1 MLLHLEKMG
10 KSLII
15 FWNIKEWYVCR
26 AGHWW
31 KRLSLFWEPSPVSW
45 PPHACLLMFCLA
57 LLPGLDLETMLS
69 TCEESLITF
78 TFSQWTVAFCD
89 KRDLIQCMWRRIL
102 DSSWCTLIFILHCV
116 LQETCYSNSELWWW
130 FFYPNFFNDSLNFI
144 RKQVLHRL
152 HNRMTN
158 VDDRCTESGGC

>member
-1 MLLHLEKMG
+1 MG

-15 FWNIKEWYVCR
+15 FWSEREWYDFR

-31 KRLSLFWEPSPVSW
+31 KRLSLFWERSPVSY

-57 LLPGLDLETMLS
+57 LLPGLDSETMPS

-89 KRDLIQCMWRRIL
+89 NRDLKQRMWQRVL
-102 DSSWCTLIFILHCV
+102 DSWCTLIFVSHCA
-116 LQETCYSNSELWWW
+116 LQETCYSNPELWWCG
-130 FFYPNFFNDSLNFI
+130 FFSLFFNDSLNFI
-144 RKQVLHRL
+144 RKQVLYRL
-152 HNRMTN
+152 HINRMTN
-158 VDDRCTESGGC
+158 VLMSDGCTESKGC

>member
-1 MLLHLEKMG
+1 MV

-15 FWNIKEWYVCR
+15 FWSEREWYDFR

-31 KRLSLFWEPSPVSW
+31 KRLSLFWERSPVSY

-57 LLPGLDLETMLS
+57 LLPGLDSETMPS

-89 KRDLIQCMWRRIL
+89 NRDLKQPCDREYSIADALWFLFHIVFYRKLAIQ
-102 DSSWCTLIFILHCV
+102 TLNCDGG
-116 LQETCYSNSELWWW
+116 
-130 FFYPNFFNDSLNFI
+130 FFSLFFNDSLNFI
-144 RKQVLHRL
+144 RKQVLYRL
-152 HNRMTN
+152 HINRMTN
-158 VDDRCTESGGC
+158 VLMNDGCTESGGC

>member
-1 MLLHLEKMG
+1 MG

-15 FWNIKEWYVCR
+15 FWSEREWCDFR

-31 KRLSLFWEPSPVSW
+31 KRLSLFWERSPVSY

-57 LLPGLDLETMLS
+57 LLPGLDSETMPS

-89 KRDLIQCMWRRIL
+89 NRDLKQRMWQRVL
-102 DSSWCTLIFILHCV
+102 DSWCTLIFVSHCA
-116 LQETCYSNSELWWW
+116 LQETCYSNPELWWW
-130 FFYPNFFNDSLNFI
+130 FFFLIFQWQFEFYQEAGPLQI
-144 RKQVLHRL
+144 THQ
-152 HNRMTN
+152 
-158 VDDRCTESGGC
+158 